1 MRIAQIN
8 MTPFGSTGKIMLQI
22 AETARK
28 SGFEA
33 HSFTTEVYT
42 TKHRDK
48 PSSAENL
55 SYYGS
60 FYDNMIHNY
69 LGKLLGKNGFFSY
82 FGTRHL
88 IKMLTA
94 FSPDVVHLHNLH
106 AHCINFPLLFKY
118 LKKSGV
124 KVVWTLHDCWTFTG
138 HCPHF
143 DMFGCDKWKT
153 GCCKCG
159 QTRQYPKSYIDTS
172 KSMYL
177 KKKRMF
183 TSVKDMILVTPS
195 QWLAELVKESYL
207 KDFTVK
213 VIHNGIDTS
222 VFKPT
227 ESDFRERHNLK
238 DKKVVLGVAFG
249 WSARKG
255 LDVILKLA
263 QNLPDD
269 YRIVLVGT
277 TDELDKSLPDSI
289 VSIHRTNNQKE
300 LAEIYSAADVFVNP
314 TREEVFGLVNIESLA
329 CGTPVVTFKTG
340 GSPESVDKTCGSVV
354 EKEDIDGLEREI
366 MRICYQKPYSEAACI
381 TRAKN
386 FKMQEK
392 FDEYVQLYKEI
403 CEK

>member
-8 MTPFGSTGKIMLQI
+8 MIPFGSTGRIMLQI

-28 SGFEA
+28 SGLEA
-33 HSFTTEVYT
+33 HSFTTELYSV
-42 TKHRDK
+42 KRKDK
-48 PSSAENL
+48 KLCDEHL

-69 LGKLLGKNGFFSY
+69 LGKLLGRNGFFSY
-82 FGTRHL
+82 LGTRQL
-88 IKMLTA
+88 VKMLDEY
-94 FSPDVVHLHNLH
+94 SPDVVHLHNLH
-106 AHCINFPLLFKY
+106 AHCINLPMLFKY

-153 GCCKCG
+153 GCYKCG
-159 QTRQYPKSYIDTS
+159 QIRQYPKSYIDTS
-172 KSMYL
+172 KSMYR

-183 TSVKDMILVTPS
+183 TSVKNMTLVTPS
-195 QWLAELVKESYL
+195 EWLAGLVKESYL
-207 KDFTVK
+207 GNYPVK
-213 VIHNGIDTS
+213 VIHNGVDTS

-227 ESDFRERHNLK
+227 ESDFREKHNLK

-249 WSARKG
+249 WGVKKG

-340 GSPESVDKTCGSVV
+340 GSPESVNETCGCVV
-354 EKEDIDGLEREI
+354 EKEDVDGLEREI
-366 MRICYQKPYSEAACI
+366 IRICSQKPYSVDACVS
-381 TRAKN
+381 RGKE
-386 FKMQEK
+386 FLMQEK

-403 CEK
+403 CGK